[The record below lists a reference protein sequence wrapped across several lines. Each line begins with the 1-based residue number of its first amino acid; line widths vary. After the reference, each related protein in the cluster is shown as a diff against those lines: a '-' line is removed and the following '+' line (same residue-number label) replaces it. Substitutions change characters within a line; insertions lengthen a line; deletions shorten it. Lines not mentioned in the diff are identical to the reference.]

1 MLVPRE
7 GRLFVNWSSDTFTM
21 RTWWKA
27 LFLWLIEQ
35 RNLCPLSAGSYCIC
49 SLLCLCTQRHYANT
63 TCWRLGGD
71 SCKTESV
78 FSNNNTSVIIDSR
91 SCSIFHVLC
100 LNCLFLI
107 LSAYLCC
114 HKGLRQSSPT
124 WGCLVFVLI
133 QAQGGCDDE
142 SVSTGGCKQRAKHS
156 NADISHVSEKHIQR
170 KACSHELARAV
181 SLNQEIMLQI

>member
-1 MLVPRE
+1 MYARCRLDHIVFVHYFVCVLSAIMQTQLADVWEATHAKPSRCFLTIT
-7 GRLFVNWSSDTFTM
+7 RLF
-21 RTWWKA
+21 
-27 LFLWLIEQ
+27 
-35 RNLCPLSAGSYCIC
+35 LSIAKV
-49 SLLCLCTQRHYANT
+49 AP
-63 TCWRLGGD
+63 
-71 SCKTESV
+71 
-78 FSNNNTSVIIDSR
+78 F
-91 SCSIFHVLC
+91 FHVLC

-114 HKGLRQSSPT
+114 HKGLRQCSPT

-156 NADISHVSEKHIQR
+156 NADISHISEKRFQR

-181 SLNQEIMLQI
+181 TLNQAFMLQI